1 MRIIFLRSINL
12 GGSMTDQEQINVLKD
27 ENLCLKDELSIL
39 ELQIKN
45 RLDENVSLVEQI
57 DALKAQVNCLRE
69 ALVNSLTYREGFGVK
84 CKDTLNSGILALLS
98 QDTHEIITALEA
110 TPEQCLTEVKAK
122 VIEEYK
128 KEQAE
133 TMRLDLATKI
143 MMIS

>member
-1 MRIIFLRSINL
+1 
-12 GGSMTDQEQINVLKD
+12 MTDK
-27 ENLCLKDELSIL
+27 
-39 ELQIKN
+39 
-45 RLDENVSLVEQI
+45 EQI

-69 ALVNSLTYREGFGVK
+69 ALLEQRSRYYAA
-84 CKDTLNSGILALLS
+84 KDLDAV
-98 QDTHEIITALEA
+98 LEA
-110 TPEQCLTEVKAK
+110 NPEQCLAEVKAK

>member
-1 MRIIFLRSINL
+1 
-12 GGSMTDQEQINVLKD
+12 MTDQ
-27 ENLCLKDELSIL
+27 
-39 ELQIKN
+39 
-45 RLDENVSLVEQI
+45 EQI

-69 ALVNSLTYREGFGVK
+69 AMMKGIYALTGGTTKAELI
-84 CKDTLNSGILALLS
+84 DTYDA
-98 QDTHEIITALEA
+98 TA
-110 TPEQCLTEVKAK
+110 EQCLAEVKAK